1 MFDVDD
7 DAMGKFRVVEDL
19 NGPGGRR
26 RWPRELKARIVAESL
41 VPGARVTE
49 VAQRWQVR
57 SSQIFAWRHA
67 IYRDVKAIPAKPKE
81 QAASGFIPIV
91 TGTVAPVAF
100 PRPTPALPSIEVKL
114 AGAVVR
120 GTPGMDDAAQLTVV
134 LRAVRAS
141 VSRA

>member
-7 DAMGKFRVVEDL
+7 DARVEFRAVEDL
-19 NGPGGRR
+19 TGPGARR
-26 RWPRELKARIVAESL
+26 RWSREQKARIVAESL

-49 VAQRWQVR
+49 VARRWRVR

-67 IYRDVKAIPAKPKE
+67 LHKDGKAVPAKPKE

-91 TGTVAPVAF
+91 TGAVTPAPF
-100 PRPTPALPSIEVKL
+100 PRSAPALPSIEVRL

-120 GTPGMDDAAQLTVV
+120 VTPGMDDAAQLTAV

-141 VSRA
+141 VSRT